1 MTAEGLSAENLCN
14 ILTYNYGF
22 GPWVLSTDVCDW
34 YGVACLDSHIVA
46 LCLVNN
52 NMNGTLVDLA
62 LPMLRY
68 LTIIVSPQLTGQLP
82 SSYATTLPL
91 VTYM

>member
-1 MTAEGLSAENLCN
+1 MVGEGQSAEDLCS
-14 ILTYNYGF
+14 ISTYRYGF
-22 GPWVLSTDVCDW
+22 GPWLSTDVCDW
-34 YGVACLDSHIVA
+34 YGVACLASHIVA

-68 LTIIVSPQLTGQLP
+68 LTINLSPLLTGQLP
-82 SSYATTLPL
+82 SSYGTTLPL